1 MATKINAAF
10 LSAAMKAQFDNSSWT
25 KVGDPVALKDIW
37 DAAMPGMY
45 EQIDGDIA
53 RVVGTVF
60 DDGSV
65 GYEIV
70 VPIKGGTEIK
80 LKMSK
85 KSSLE
90 EDDEVAIASITGQ
103 LIRKAGYEDKV
114 KYDGELYE
122 KEEEEK
128 LAPKK
133 KSK

>member
-10 LSAAMKAQFDNSSWT
+10 LSAAMKAQFNNSSWT
-25 KVGDPVALKDIW
+25 KVGDPVSLKDIW

-65 GYEIV
+65 SYEIV
-70 VPIKGGTEIK
+70 VPIKGGSDIK

-90 EDDEVAIASITGQ
+90 EDDEVAISSITGQ

-122 KEEEEK
+122 EEEK
-128 LAPKK
+128 PQPKK
-133 KSK
+133 K